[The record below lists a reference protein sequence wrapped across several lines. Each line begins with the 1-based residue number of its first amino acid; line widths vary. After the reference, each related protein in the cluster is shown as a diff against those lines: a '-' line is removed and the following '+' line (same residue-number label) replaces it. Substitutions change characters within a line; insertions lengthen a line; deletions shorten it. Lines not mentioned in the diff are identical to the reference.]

1 MAHTHEL
8 TKQTAGQVGV
18 VSVAKVRVVR
28 VGLGKFKVRSGAKA
42 GGTGPPVLRRPIGHA
57 WEGCMHI
64 YSKAGGTV

>member
-1 MAHTHEL
+1 MAHMHEL

-42 GGTGPPVLRRPIGHA
+42 GGTGPPVL
-57 WEGCMHI
+57 
-64 YSKAGGTV
+64 